1 MSLIQKKKILKTNK
15 QKKCKLQK
23 IKCNDKLIQK
33 KKIYKTKENKT
44 TKDLIL
50 TQKIKS
56 YKTLLEIIIK
66 KPKEK
71 NT

>member
-50 TQKIKS
+50 TQI
-56 YKTLLEIIIK
+56 
-66 KPKEK
+66 EK
-71 NT
+71 NLSTKKKTKK

>member
-33 KKIYKTKENKT
+33 KKICKTKENKT

-56 YKTLLEIIIK
+56 
-66 KPKEK
+66 
-71 NT
+71 